1 MGTNLEQDVMLL
13 QDVTSSPDI
22 MQENRNKSD
31 KIAVKL
37 AVKTLPIK

>member
-13 QDVTSSPDI
+13 QDVTSSP
-22 MQENRNKSD
+22 EYNAGNRNKSD